1 MFKVYLLAFMLA
13 TGLPL
18 AAQAEIYKYVDES
31 GRVTYTNI
39 PKRGSKKLDLDPVAA
54 AKTKSN
60 PGPNSFPR
68 VDSQT
73 QKKRDETRKSILQ
86 DELSAEEKLLAE
98 AQQALKE
105 GEVRRVGEEGR
116 NLQKY
121 IERVTRLKESVSLH
135 EKNISALRKELG
147 ELR

>member
-1 MFKVYLLAFMLA
+1 MA
-13 TGLPL
+13 T
-18 AAQAEIYKYVDES
+18 AEIYKYVDES

-54 AKTKSN
+54 AKTRSN
-60 PGPNSFPR
+60 AGPNTFPR
-68 VDSQT
+68 VDVHT

-86 DELSAEEKLLAE
+86 EELAAEEKLLSD
-98 AQQALKE
+98 AQQALKD
-105 GEVRRVGEEGR
+105 GEIRRVGDEGR

-121 IERVTRLKESVSLH
+121 IERVARLKENVSLH

-147 ELR
+147 DLR